1 MDNKNTQQI
10 VTPPVDE
17 IRTLL
22 QSNKSG
28 LQANAIALL
37 IENRIYN
44 HEFLQAVGMLIDSP
58 EKIGFGLPLSD
69 LASIYV
75 ALATDQPYKSEYK
88 CFEQLYE
95 DYKSRFS
102 I

>member
-1 MDNKNTQQI
+1 
-10 VTPPVDE
+10 
-17 IRTLL
+17 
-22 QSNKSG
+22 
-28 LQANAIALL
+28 
-37 IENRIYN
+37 
-44 HEFLQAVGMLIDSP
+44 MLIDSP